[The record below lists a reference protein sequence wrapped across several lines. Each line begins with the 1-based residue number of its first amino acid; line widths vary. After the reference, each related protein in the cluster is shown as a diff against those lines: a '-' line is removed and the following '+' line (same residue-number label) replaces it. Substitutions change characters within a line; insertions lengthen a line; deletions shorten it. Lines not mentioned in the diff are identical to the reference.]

1 MAVFTGMK
9 VPCIAAL
16 VLAFAAATVG
26 FTQTKAA
33 FEAVSIRPA
42 PAQPSDFSV
51 GLHMDGA
58 QARFT
63 YQSLKNYISRAY
75 GVKVLQI
82 VGPDWL
88 GGERFDIAAK
98 LPDGAT
104 PAQIPEMLR
113 GLLEERFHLT
123 IHREMKEF
131 PVYALE
137 TAKGGTRL
145 TELPPDSDAGPT
157 PTGTANVTV
166 TGTAAGVGYNFGNGS
181 TLMFGHH
188 GFEGKKISMRDLAE
202 TLSWYLDRSV
212 VDMTGLKGNY
222 DLLLDISTED
232 SRAMSIRAGVIAG
245 VVMPPSILAELDK
258 PWGDSLNNALRKVG
272 LTLASRKSLLEVI
285 VIDSIDKKPTE
296 N

>member
-1 MAVFTGMK
+1 MK
-9 VPCIAAL
+9 VSCIAAL
-16 VLAFAAATVG
+16 VLTLAVATVG
-26 FTQTKAA
+26 STQTKAA
-33 FEAVSIRPA
+33 FEAASIRPA
-42 PAQPSDFSV
+42 PAQISDFNV
-51 GLHMDGA
+51 GLHMDGV

-63 YQSLKNYISRAY
+63 YLSLKDYISRAY
-75 GVKVLQI
+75 RVKVLQI

-88 GGERFDIAAK
+88 GGEKFDISAK

-104 PAQIPEMLR
+104 PAQIPEMLQ
-113 GLLEERFHLT
+113 GLLEDRFRL
-123 IHREMKEF
+123 IAHREMKEF

-145 TELPPDSDAGPT
+145 TEPPPDSDTGPA
-157 PTGTANVTV
+157 PSGTVNVAV

-181 TLMFGHH
+181 TLMFSQH

-222 DLLLDISTED
+222 DCLLDISAED
-232 SRAMSIRAGVIAG
+232 YRAMSIRAGVVAG
-245 VVMPPSILAELDK
+245 IVLPPSVLAELDK
-258 PWGDSLNNALRKVG
+258 PWGDSLNNALSKVG
-272 LTLASRKSLLEVI
+272 LTLASRKSPLEVI

>member
-1 MAVFTGMK
+1 M
-9 VPCIAAL
+9 
-16 VLAFAAATVG
+16 
-26 FTQTKAA
+26 
-33 FEAVSIRPA
+33 
-42 PAQPSDFSV
+42 
-51 GLHMDGA
+51 
-58 QARFT
+58 ARFT
-63 YQSLKNYISRAY
+63 YLSLKDYISRAY
-75 GVKVLQI
+75 RVKDLQI

-88 GGERFDIAAK
+88 GGEKFDIAAK

-104 PAQIPEMLR
+104 PAQIPEMLQ

-145 TELPPDSDAGPT
+145 TELPPDSDTGPT
-157 PTGTANVTV
+157 PAGTVNVTV

-181 TLMFGHH
+181 TLMFSRHRL
-188 GFEGKKISMRDLAE
+188 EGKKISMRDLAE

-212 VDMTGLKGNY
+212 VDMTGLKGDY
-222 DLLLDISTED
+222 DLLLDISAED
-232 SRAMSIRAGVIAG
+232 YRAMSIRAGVVAG
-245 VVMPPSILAELDK
+245 VVLPPSVLAVLDK
-258 PWGDSLNNALRKVG
+258 PWGDSLNNALSKVG
-272 LTLASRKSLLEVI
+272 LTLASRKSPLEVI

>member
-1 MAVFTGMK
+1 MKMSCLAV
-9 VPCIAAL
+9 L
-16 VLAFAAATVG
+16 VLAFAVARLGSA
-26 FTQTKAA
+26 QTRAA
-33 FEAVSIRPA
+33 FEAASIRPA
-42 PAQPSDFSV
+42 PVQPSDFNV

-63 YQSLKNYISRAY
+63 YISLKDYISRAY
-75 GVKVLQI
+75 RVKILQI
-82 VGPDWL
+82 AGPDWL

-104 PAQIPEMLR
+104 PAQIPEMLQA
-113 GLLEERFHLT
+113 LLEERFHLK
-123 IHREMKEF
+123 IHREMREY

-145 TELPPDSDAGPT
+145 TELPLDSGTAPT
-157 PTGTANVTV
+157 PTDAVNVTV

-181 TLMFGHH
+181 TLMFSQH
-188 GFEGKKISMRDLAE
+188 GFEGKKIRMRDLAE
-202 TLSWYLDRSV
+202 TLSRYLDRSV
-212 VDMTGLKGNY
+212 VDMTGLQGNY
-222 DLLLDISTED
+222 DLPLDISAED
-232 SRAMSIRAGVIAG
+232 YRAMSIRAGVVSGNVI
-245 VVMPPSILAELDK
+245 PPSILAELDK

-272 LTLASRKSLLEVI
+272 LALVSRKSLLEVI